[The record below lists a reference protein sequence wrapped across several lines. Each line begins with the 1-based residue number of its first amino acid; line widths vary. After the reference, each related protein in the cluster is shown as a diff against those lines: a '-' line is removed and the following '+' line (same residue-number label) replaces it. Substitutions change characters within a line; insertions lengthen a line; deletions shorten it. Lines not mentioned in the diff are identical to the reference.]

1 MTSTEKNEIK
11 QIPKK
16 YRPLTAWGYF
26 FYQILFMIPIIGF
39 IALIICSLSSSNI
52 VRRSFARS
60 YFCLF
65 IIIVIIIAILFSF
78 GILAELA
85 EMLQTA

>member
-1 MTSTEKNEIK
+1 MTRNEKKEIK

-65 IIIVIIIAILFSF
+65 IVIIIILIILFAF
-78 GILAELA
+78 GFLAEIA
-85 EMLQTA
+85 EMVNTL